1 MPKKILLFS
10 VLFSVWTVLIYAG
23 VSAEMQNKPA
33 EKSVYSLDELY
44 RLALSRSEEVGISE
58 EELHLARQTRK
69 KAFSVLVPVL
79 SAFGSHTRYGLNDT
93 SIDLITAPDSATA
106 WGLQLSQKFTLNGK
120 ELIALR
126 ITGET
131 IEKSSYDLSAVKE
144 EFLLGVAAAY
154 VDVLKST
161 KALEIAEAN
170 LNRLSTYRDAVA
182 VKLKLEEVAK
192 TDMFRAEAELS
203 RAKAELIS
211 AKNQLKYAKAVL
223 SQLGGLKGDYEIS
236 DMEPNPDPTK
246 GRNISELKEVAYNH
260 RAELKALKKQ
270 QDIAEDQVRYYR
282 SEYWPTVSLDG
293 SYSKTKPNPS
303 DAFILNEENLSVGLT
318 VTLPLYDGGLKK
330 AQVHEAVSKKRQ
342 ADLSYR
348 SVKKKIELE
357 VESSY
362 LSVISARSM
371 INALADQVRF
381 ARSDYDAVLTQFQY
395 GLANSVDVMDAN
407 TLLVTA
413 ERQLSEAHYTYQLAI
428 LKLNRSQGL
437 FLSSLEK
444 EGEL

>member
-1 MPKKILLFS
+1 MPKKLLLFS
-10 VLFSVWTVLIYAG
+10 ILFSVWAVLTTAG
-23 VSAEMQNKPA
+23 VSAGTQDRPA
-33 EKSVYSLDELY
+33 EKNLYSLGDLY

-58 EELHLARQTRK
+58 EELYLARQTRK
-69 KAFSVLVPVL
+69 KAFAVLVPTL

-106 WGLQLSQKFTLNGK
+106 WGLQASQKFTLNGK
-120 ELIALR
+120 ELIALK

-131 IEKSSYDLSAVKE
+131 IEKSTYDLSAIKE

-170 LNRLSTYRDAVA
+170 VHRLSTYRDAVA

-211 AKNQLKYAKAVL
+211 SENQLKYAKAVL
-223 SQLGGLKGDYEIS
+223 SQLAGLKNDYEIS
-236 DMEPNPDPTK
+236 DMEPQSDPTK
-246 GRNISELKEVAYNH
+246 GRKISELKEVAYNH

-270 QDIAEDQVRYYR
+270 RDIAEDQVSFYR
-282 SEYWPTVSLDG
+282 SDYWPTVTLDG
-293 SYSKTKPNPS
+293 SYSKTRPNPS
-303 DAFILNEENLSVGLT
+303 DAFILNEENLSIGLT
-318 VTLPLYDGGLKK
+318 VSLPLFDGGLRK
-330 AQVHEAVSKKRQ
+330 AQVHEALSKKRQ

-348 SVKKKIELE
+348 SVKKRVELE
-357 VESSY
+357 VENSY

-371 INALADQVRF
+371 MHALTDQVRF
-381 ARSDYDAVLTQFQY
+381 ARSDYDAVLTQFHY
-395 GLANSVDVMDAN
+395 GLANSVDIMDAN

-437 FLSSLEK
+437 FLSSLEENGK
-444 EGEL
+444 L

>member
-1 MPKKILLFS
+1 VPKRFLLFS
-10 VLFSVWTVLIYAG
+10 ILFSVWAVLITAD
-23 VSAEMQNKPA
+23 VSAQMQNKPT
-33 EKSVYSLDELY
+33 ERSVYSLDDLY
-44 RLALSRSEEVGISE
+44 RLALSRSEEVGISKE
-58 EELHLARQTRK
+58 KLYLAHETRK
-69 KAFSVLVPVL
+69 KAFSVLVPEL

-93 SIDLITAPDSATA
+93 SIDLITVPDSATA

-126 ITGET
+126 VTGES
-131 IEKSSYDLSAVKE
+131 IEKSTYDLSAVKE

-170 LNRLSTYRDAVA
+170 VTRLSTYRDAVA
-182 VKLKLEEVAK
+182 VKLRLEEVAK

-211 AKNQLKYAKAVL
+211 AENQLKYAKALL
-223 SQLGGLKGDYEIS
+223 SQLTGLRDDYEIS
-236 DMEPNPDPTK
+236 DMEPQPDPTK
-246 GRNISELKEVAYNH
+246 GRKISQLKEIAYNH

-282 SEYWPTVSLDG
+282 SEYWPTVSIDG

-303 DAFILNEENLSVGLT
+303 GAFILNEENLSIGLT
-318 VTLPLYDGGLKK
+318 VRLPLYDGGLKK
-330 AQVHEAVSKKRQ
+330 AQVHEAISKKRQ

-348 SVKKKIELE
+348 SVKKRIELE
-357 VESSY
+357 VENSY

-371 INALADQVRF
+371 TNALTDQVRF
-381 ARSDYDAVLTQFQY
+381 ARSDYDAVLTQYNY
-395 GLANSVDVMDAN
+395 GLANSVDIMDAN

-428 LKLNRSQGL
+428 LKLNRAQGL

-444 EGEL
+444 NGKL